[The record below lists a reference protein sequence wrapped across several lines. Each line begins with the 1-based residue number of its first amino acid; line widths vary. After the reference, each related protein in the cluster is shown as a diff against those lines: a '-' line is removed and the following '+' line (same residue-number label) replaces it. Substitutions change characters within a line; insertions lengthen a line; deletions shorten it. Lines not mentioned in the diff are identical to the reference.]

1 MFFNFHIFFNPRFSF
16 CYWFIVILRYDW
28 QAYLVWFQSF
38 STYWFLF
45 YGQTHGLLW
54 RMFYVL
60 LRRMFILLFL
70 GGVLYNVIRSS
81 GLTFLFKSSTF
92 LLTYYWLNSLFEE
105 QYSTIFVGLSISSF
119 NIVTVFFLYT
129 VVQLLS
135 AYIFIIVLSIIT
147 DSFFFIIVKC
157 SFLDLEIFYVLKSVL
172 ADISI
177 VTPAFLLLLFACI

>member
-1 MFFNFHIFFNPRFSF
+1 MIGRHTWYDFSPFPHIDSCFMAKHMVYSEECSMCSWEECLF
-16 CYWFIVILRYDW
+16 CF
-28 QAYLVWFQSF
+28 
-38 STYWFLF
+38 
-45 YGQTHGLLW
+45 
-54 RMFYVL
+54 
-60 LRRMFILLFL
+60 FL

-81 GLTFLFKSSTF
+81 GLIFLFKSSTF

-147 DSFFFIIVKC
+147 DSFFYHYKM
-157 SFLDLEIFYVLKSVL
+157 FLFRSSNILCFKVN
-172 ADISI
+172 
-177 VTPAFLLLLFACI
+177 FGWH